1 MNVHEGPCGISA
13 RYTNTTGI
21 EKGMV
26 LSNEPGYYEDGS
38 FGIRIENLVWVS
50 KADTEREFGEKE
62 YLRFNDLTMV
72 PIQKKLMV
80 TEMLSRE
87 ELEWID
93 TYHAK
98 VWEAIG
104 PRVPEGSTTKDWLR
118 EATSPL

>member
-1 MNVHEGPCGISA
+1 MSRE
-13 RYTNTTGI
+13 
-21 EKGMV
+21 
-26 LSNEPGYYEDGS
+26 YYEDGS

-62 YLRFNDLTMV
+62 YLLQRPDHGAH
-72 PIQKKLMV
+72 PEKLMV
-80 TEMLSRE
+80 TEMLSLE